1 MNCIDRIPI
10 VQYFMKIRLNILAT
24 YQKGNLEKIV
34 QSILCYQMGSLEF
47 LKKKN
52 QKITYSTIDR

>member
-34 QSILCYQMGSLEF
+34 
-47 LKKKN
+47 
-52 QKITYSTIDR
+52 